1 MTEYIKNNHILMM
14 KLKKIHNLLYILFLT
29 FFTFAT
35 VNASDD
41 ESSRPPGRFVSIGF
55 QTMYIDCKGN
65 KSPTVLIDVGIA
77 GSSANWYKIAQTL
90 SNDIRVCL
98 YDRAGYGW
106 SDPGRGERTTATIAH
121 ELNLLI
127 NKAEIPGPFV
137 LVGHSFGGFTVRYL
151 AAKFP
156 KNVAGLVLVDSS
168 HPEQISRLSAL
179 DKVKQKPL
187 VTGRKNL
194 APEDLSE
201 FERKWYFLN
210 SSRKATLAQMGE
222 LKYFKESA
230 YQVKHSGPI
239 KDMPVAVLSRGIGQL
254 PELDGVSLEN
264 EWQDMQK
271 DLLKLSRNSWHLIV
285 ADSGHE
291 IHKEAPNH
299 VVENILKVVNKS
311 KNSAK

>member
-1 MTEYIKNNHILMM
+1 MM
-14 KLKKIHNLLYILFLT
+14 KLKKIHNLLYILFIT

-41 ESSRPPGRFVSIGF
+41 EPFRPPGRFVNIGF
-55 QTMYIDCKGN
+55 QTMYIDCVGN
-65 KSPTVLIDVGIA
+65 KSPTILIDVGIA
-77 GSSANWYKIAQTL
+77 GSSASWYKIAQTL
-90 SNDIRVCL
+90 SNNVRTCL

-106 SDPGRGERTTATIAH
+106 SDPGRGERTTATIVH

-137 LVGHSFGGFTVRYL
+137 LVGHSFGGFTARYL
-151 AAKFP
+151 AARFP
-156 KNVAGLVLVDSS
+156 KNVVGLVLVDSS
-168 HPEQISRLSAL
+168 HPDQIYRLSAL
-179 DKVKQKPL
+179 DKVKQKSL

-194 APEDLSE
+194 PPEDFSE

-239 KDMPVAVLSRGIGQL
+239 KDIPVAVLSRGIGQL

-299 VVENILKVVNKS
+299 VIENILKVVNKS
-311 KNSAK
+311 KK

>member
-1 MTEYIKNNHILMM
+1 MM
-14 KLKKIHNLLYILFLT
+14 KLKKIHNLLYILFIT

-41 ESSRPPGRFVSIGF
+41 EPFRPPGRFVNIGF
-55 QTMYIDCKGN
+55 QTMYIDCVGN
-65 KSPTVLIDVGIA
+65 KSPTILIDVGIA
-77 GSSANWYKIAQTL
+77 GSSASWYKIAQTL
-90 SNDIRVCL
+90 SNNVRTCL

-106 SDPGRGERTTATIAH
+106 SDPGRGERTTATIVH

-137 LVGHSFGGFTVRYL
+137 LVGHSFGGFTARYL
-151 AAKFP
+151 AARFP
-156 KNVAGLVLVDSS
+156 KNVVGLVLVDSS
-168 HPEQISRLSAL
+168 HPDQIYRLSAL
-179 DKVKQKPL
+179 DKVKQKSL

-194 APEDLSE
+194 PPEDFSE

-239 KDMPVAVLSRGIGQL
+239 KDIPVAVLSRGIGQL
-254 PELDGVSLEN
+254 PELSGVSLEN

>member
-1 MTEYIKNNHILMM
+1 MM
-14 KLKKIHNLLYILFLT
+14 KLKKIHNLLYILFIT

-41 ESSRPPGRFVSIGF
+41 EPFRPPGRFVNIGF
-55 QTMYIDCKGN
+55 QTMYIDCVGN
-65 KSPTVLIDVGIA
+65 KSPTILIDVGIA
-77 GSSANWYKIAQTL
+77 GSSASWYKIAQTL
-90 SNDIRVCL
+90 SNNVRTCL

-106 SDPGRGERTTATIAH
+106 SDPGRGERTTATIVH

-137 LVGHSFGGFTVRYL
+137 LVGHSFGGFTARYL
-151 AAKFP
+151 AARFP
-156 KNVAGLVLVDSS
+156 KNVVGLVLVDSS
-168 HPEQISRLSAL
+168 HPDQIYRLSAL
-179 DKVKQKPL
+179 DKVKQKSL

-194 APEDLSE
+194 PPEDFSE

-239 KDMPVAVLSRGIGQL
+239 KDIPVAVLSRGIGQL
-254 PELDGVSLEN
+254 PELNGVSLEN

-285 ADSGHE
+285 TDSGHE
-291 IHKEAPNH
+291 IHREAPNH
-299 VVENILKVVNKS
+299 VIENILKVVNKS

>member
-1 MTEYIKNNHILMM
+1 MM
-14 KLKKIHNLLYILFLT
+14 KLKKTHNLLYILFIT
-29 FFTFAT
+29 FFAFTA

-41 ESSRPPGRFVSIGF
+41 EPFRPPGRFVNIGF
-55 QTMYIDCKGN
+55 QTMYIDCMGN
-65 KSPTVLIDVGIA
+65 KSPTILIDVGIA
-77 GSSANWYKIAQTL
+77 GSSASWYKIAQTL
-90 SNDIRVCL
+90 SKDVRTCL

-106 SDPGRGERTTATIAH
+106 SDPGRGERTTATIVH

-137 LVGHSFGGFTVRYL
+137 LVGHSFGGFTARYL

-156 KNVAGLVLVDSS
+156 KNVVGLVLVDSS
-168 HPEQISRLSAL
+168 HPEQIYRLSAL
-179 DKVKQKPL
+179 DNTKQKPL
-187 VTGRKNL
+187 VTGRNNF
-194 APEDLSE
+194 APEDFSK
-201 FERKWYFLN
+201 FEKKWYFLN
-210 SSRKATLAQMGE
+210 SSRKATFAQMGE

-239 KDMPVAVLSRGIGQL
+239 KDIPVAVLSRGIGQL
-254 PELDGVSLEN
+254 PELNGVSLEN

-285 ADSGHE
+285 TDSGHE
-291 IHKEAPNH
+291 IHREAPNH
-299 VVENILKVVNKS
+299 VIENILKVVNKS

>member
-1 MTEYIKNNHILMM
+1 MM
-14 KLKKIHNLLYILFLT
+14 KLKKIHNLLYILFIT

-41 ESSRPPGRFVSIGF
+41 EPFRPPGRFVNIGF
-55 QTMYIDCKGN
+55 QTMYIDCLGN
-65 KSPTVLIDVGIA
+65 KSPTILIDVGIA
-77 GSSANWYKIAQTL
+77 GSSASWYKIAQTL
-90 SNDIRVCL
+90 SNNVRTCL

-106 SDPGRGERTTATIAH
+106 SDPGRGERTTATIVH

-137 LVGHSFGGFTVRYL
+137 LVGHSFGGFTARYL
-151 AAKFP
+151 AARFP
-156 KNVAGLVLVDSS
+156 KNVVGLVLVDSS
-168 HPEQISRLSAL
+168 HPDQIYRLSAL
-179 DKVKQKPL
+179 DKVKQKSL

-194 APEDLSE
+194 PPEDFSE

-239 KDMPVAVLSRGIGQL
+239 KDIPVAVLSRGIGQL
-254 PELDGVSLEN
+254 PELSGVSLEN

-285 ADSGHE
+285 TDSGHE

-299 VVENILKVVNKS
+299 VIENILKVVNKS
-311 KNSAK
+311 KK